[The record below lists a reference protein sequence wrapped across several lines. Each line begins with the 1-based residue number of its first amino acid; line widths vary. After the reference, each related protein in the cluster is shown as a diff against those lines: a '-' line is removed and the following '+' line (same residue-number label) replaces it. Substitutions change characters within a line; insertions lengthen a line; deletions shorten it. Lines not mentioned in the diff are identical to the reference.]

1 MHPLLA
7 RCLRESC
14 GIDAAGADADTL
26 TAEDQ
31 RAVAANLPRLL
42 AALDEQL
49 RSAGGSGAI
58 TEPRSLEVLD
68 SLTEVVF
75 RVDAEGRWLYLNPAW
90 RSVTGFAVE
99 ASLGRHFTDFIDPRD
114 RAYAGASFALMI
126 DGHAC
131 LLRRLIR
138 YLTVDGAV
146 RYLDV
151 NARCDFDAAGVCT
164 GVTGSMCD
172 VTEQKDAEHAL
183 HAAKEAAEA
192 ASRAKSAF
200 LANMS
205 HEIRTPMNGIIG
217 MTGLALESALTP
229 AQRHYLEA
237 VKTSADELL
246 ATMNDILDFSS
257 IEAGT
262 LVLEAAPFDLTRV
275 VEEGVAAARAHALET
290 GLAFALEIDPA
301 LPRCLV
307 GDARRLHQVML
318 HLSGNAVKFTSSG
331 GVRVQVVADQPGDLE
346 SVCFSISVTD
356 SGIGIAA
363 DQQYAIFDAF
373 RQGDGSTTRRFC
385 GTGLGLS
392 ITRRLVALMGG
403 TLRVDSTPGEGST
416 FCVTL
421 ALPRGPQGAHPA
433 LPDASA
439 SASPPSSSSSS
450 SPSAAAGLD
459 VLLVE
464 DNELNQQLAQL
475 LLTRWGHR
483 VSVADNGIE
492 ALAHHAQARFDVILM
507 DVQMPEMDGFEATAA
522 IRARE
527 RAGASVSIIIAMTA
541 SDMEGD
547 RERCLAAGMDDYL
560 AKPLRAQAF
569 QQLMARYAGPPVG
582 TDAPAAPAGPA
593 AASHRAAFDYASAL
607 HGADPLTISAIGRH
621 FAANLPAQLA
631 ALREAHARADTPALG
646 REAHSLAGLF
656 GSFGATPAAQAALAI
671 DRALDQASSPML
683 DALEMEAAR
692 FRTALLALLQASA

>member
-14 GIDAAGADADTL
+14 GIDAAGADADADAL
-26 TAEDQ
+26 TAADQ

-42 AALDEQL
+42 AALDEKL

-262 LVLEAAPFDLTRV
+262 LVLEAAPFHLARV
-275 VEEGVAAARAHALET
+275 VGQGVAAARAYAQRS
-290 GLAFALEIDPA
+290 GLTFALEIDPT

-331 GVRVQVVADQPGDLE
+331 GVRVQLQAGPVAGQPGVDE
-346 SVCFSISVTD
+346 AVCFSISVID

-373 RQGDGSTTRRFC
+373 RQADGSTTRRFG

-421 ALPRGPQGAHPA
+421 ALPRGPQDAHQSLA
-433 LPDASA
+433 DAST
-439 SASPPSSSSSS
+439 SLPSPS
-450 SPSAAAGLD
+450 SAAAGLD

-483 VSVADNGIE
+483 VTVADNGVE
-492 ALAHHAQARFDVILM
+492 ALACHAQARFDVILM
-507 DVQMPEMDGFEATAA
+507 DLQMPEMDGFEATDA

-527 RAGASVSIIIAMTA
+527 RAGAPVSIIIAMTA

-569 QQLMARYAGPPVG
+569 QQLMARYAGPARTEALAEPA
-582 TDAPAAPAGPA
+582 TMAHAAAP
-593 AASHRAAFDYASAL
+593 AAFDYASAL
-607 HGADPLTISAIGRH
+607 HGADPLTIRAIGRH
-621 FAANLPAQLA
+621 FAADLPFQLA

-656 GSFGATPAAQAALAI
+656 GSFGAIPAAQAALAI
-671 DRALDQASSPML
+671 DRALDHASSPML

-692 FRTALLALLQASA
+692 FRAALLALLQASA